1 MSLQRASRTQVLL
14 TEATHAQVKELAK
27 KNKRSMSA
35 ECAELIELALRQQ
48 LLAKGSVAD
57 GGGDVPLDALSAKRL
72 KTFLKLLDS
81 LE

>member
-14 TEATHAQVKELAK
+14 TEATHAQVKELAE

-35 ECAELIELALRQQ
+35 ECAELIEFALRQQ

-57 GGGDVPLDALSAKRL
+57 VDVPLDALSARRL